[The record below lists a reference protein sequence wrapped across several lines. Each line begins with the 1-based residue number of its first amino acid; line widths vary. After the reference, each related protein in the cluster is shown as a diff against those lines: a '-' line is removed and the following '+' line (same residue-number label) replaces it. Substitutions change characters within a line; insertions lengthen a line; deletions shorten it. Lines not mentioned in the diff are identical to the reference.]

1 MITWNLV
8 RAAGIGAFLMLWASV
23 AWGLVSTTS
32 VFGRKVPK
40 ATTVALHQAL
50 STSGLLLLTMHVG
63 MLLIDR
69 FMTFTP
75 LDLIVP
81 MRVSYRPIGVALG
94 IAAMYVML
102 VGVLGTSWGR
112 KLIGTKWWRR
122 THSLSGPAF
131 ALALVHGL
139 MTGTDTRR
147 PGMFWM
153 YVASAASLL
162 FLLLLRAFTA
172 GQRPKRAE
180 LPEGASR
187 RTPSAVAVGARVA
200 APGTASSR
208 ADHARARRGASMRLE
223 PRPVEVVRGVP
234 TAPPAFT
241 EVTTGWDEA
250 LRDNARSAEGT
261 RGDAVAP
268 AAGTEGRTPRSG
280 NGRAASRGRP
290 ERRQTDEG
298 IDPVARPP
306 PPSGT
311 VTRMARH
318 STSASRMG

>member
-1 MITWNLV
+1 MITWNLL

-63 MLLIDR
+63 MLLLDR

-75 LDLIVP
+75 LDLVVP
-81 MRVSYRPIGVALG
+81 MRASYRPIGVTLG

-122 THSLSGPAF
+122 AHSLSGPAF

-147 PGMFWM
+147 PGMFWV
-153 YVASAASLL
+153 YVASAASLM
-162 FLLLLRAFTA
+162 FLLLVRAFTA
-172 GQRPKRAE
+172 GQRPQRAE
-180 LPEGASR
+180 LSQGAKG
-187 RTPSAVAVGARVA
+187 RTPSAVALGARVTA
-200 APGTASSR
+200 SGTAGSP

-223 PRPVEVVRGVP
+223 PRPIEVVRAVP
-234 TAPPAFT
+234 TAPPGFT
-241 EVTTGWDEA
+241 DVKAGWNEDP
-250 LRDNARSAEGT
+250 RDDVRSAGGT

-268 AAGTEGRTPRSG
+268 AGGIDGADGKMPRSG
-280 NGRAASRGRP
+280 NGRAVARARH
-290 ERRQTDEG
+290 ERRGPDEG
-298 IDPVARPP
+298 
-306 PPSGT
+306 T
-311 VTRMARH
+311 TE
-318 STSASRMG
+318 